1 MIIEQYIKDHVC
13 SELTLFHEL
22 LFKKIMEVG
31 VGDGDGGKGRD
42 RDGGKDDISSVKD
55 YCFSVLKK
63 SLNSEVDDEI
73 KNNYIEVKL
82 YNINGK
88 EYMIDM
94 EHGMVFGGKRV
105 DIVDILKKQL
115 LEKLKLCGS
124 SVLNEEKD
132 LFK

>member
-1 MIIEQYIKDHVC
+1 MIIDQQIKDHVY
-13 SELTLFHEL
+13 SEMALFHEL
-22 LFKKIMEVG
+22 LFKKIMEKSVETG
-31 VGDGDGGKGRD
+31 VKTNSEIDVDA
-42 RDGGKDDISSVKD
+42 ISSVKD

-63 SLNSEVDDEI
+63 SLINEIDDEI

-94 EHGMVFGGKRV
+94 EHGMVFSGKRV
-105 DIVDILKKQL
+105 DIVDVLKKQL
-115 LEKLKLCGS
+115 LENLKLHGS